1 MARIK
6 TDSRKDLFGVADGID
21 FSDSVREEIPEK
33 EALVQ
38 KDEKISM
45 EKASADF
52 YTNRSYSKYYT
63 PKPQIGARG
72 GILGRPPIE
81 EDERKIQF
89 SVSCTKGMKE
99 LYQRA
104 AKADGKKFPD
114 FINNAI
120 QEYITNHNLQ

>member
-6 TDSRKDLFGVADGID
+6 EKPKEKLFDVAAGLSFEPDID
-21 FSDSVREEIPEK
+21 ETETEK
-33 EALVQ
+33 NAQ
-38 KDEKISM
+38 TII
-45 EKASADF
+45 
-52 YTNRSYSKYYT
+52 NRSPVEEKGHVSSPGRTYSKYYT

-99 LYQRA
+99 RYQRA

-114 FINNAI
+114 FVNTAI
-120 QEYITNHNLQ
+120 REYIENHNL